1 MFIPILH
8 NLFQACQVFSVVAG
22 EKFRVHIDNSAY
34 RYYFGNIFLFYFGYT
49 SACNLVSVF
58 MCVIAVK
65 VNVCVCE
72 DGFKLNYS
80 C

>member
-1 MFIPILH
+1 MFILTIAHLDIILEI
-8 NLFQACQVFSVVAG
+8 F
-22 EKFRVHIDNSAY
+22 
-34 RYYFGNIFLFYFGYT
+34 FLFYFGYT

-58 MCVIAVK
+58 VRVIAVK
-65 VNVCVCE
+65 VNVCVCK